1 MSGGCVHCL
10 VVGLVPQVGVNPVM
24 VSVQAKEKDVDVTPV
39 PVVETFTVEQ
49 VTKVCILYHLALYIY
64 TGVISGDVSNEH

>member
-1 MSGGCVHCL
+1 MSGCVHCL

-24 VSVQAKEKDVDVTPV
+24 VSVQAEEKELPTVG
-39 PVVETFTVEQ
+39 ETVTVEQ